1 MSTVPPAV
9 SSPPTVPDRANPI
22 TFPALMKAA
31 FDYLFGNFYSG
42 MVALAA
48 SAYDNANVAD
58 GAAATAVAATGVVKW
73 VSGTS
78 YADGAVVWSP
88 ASYHTY
94 RRKGAGAGTTDPA
107 SDRVNWRPLT
117 IDPYDVSVISGNTTA
132 VAFKDYVF
140 TAVLTLTLPSSPAS
154 GDWVGL
160 KSLSSGTVTLAPGAE
175 KIESAAG
182 NWDIDIAGFG
192 GRVVYIDATRGWCFI

>member
-9 SSPPTVPDRANPI
+9 PAPPTVPDRANPI

-58 GAAATAVAATGVVKW
+58 GAATTAVAATGVTKW

-78 YADGAVVWSP
+78 YAAGAVVWSP
-88 ASYHTY
+88 ANYHTY
-94 RRKGAGAGTTDPA
+94 RRKSAGAGTTDPA
-107 SDRVNWRPLT
+107 SDRTNWRPLT
-117 IDPYDVSVISGNTTA
+117 VDAFDPVVLNGNTTA
-132 VAFKDYVF
+132 VAFRDYVC
-140 TAVLTLTLPSSPAS
+140 TAVLTLTLPASPQS

-160 KSLSSGTVTLAPGAE
+160 KNLSGGTVVLAPGAE
-175 KIESAAG
+175 NIESTAG

-192 GRVVYIDATRGWCFI
+192 GRVVYVDASRGWCFI